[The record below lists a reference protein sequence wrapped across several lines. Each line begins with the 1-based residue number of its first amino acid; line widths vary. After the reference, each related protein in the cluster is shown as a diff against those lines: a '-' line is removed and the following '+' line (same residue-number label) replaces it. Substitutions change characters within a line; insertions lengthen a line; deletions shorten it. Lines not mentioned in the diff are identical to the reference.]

1 VTRILFFDTETTGLP
16 VWNAP
21 SDSDVQPHLV
31 QLGALLVDY
40 ETREVVEEMDVI
52 VSPDFWTIPEEVS
65 KIHGITHDHALEVGN
80 DEYLVLAAFH
90 LMCQGANIRVAH
102 NRTFDQRIIRIA
114 MKRYFG
120 GEIGDQAL
128 EKWAEKDDFHDTMLM
143 AKNVMKLEPK
153 GRYGYKNPTLAEAYK
168 FFTGKELEG
177 GHNAMIDTRA
187 CMEIYFAMIDQNV
200 FKINFEGRS
209 AS

>member
-1 VTRILFFDTETTGLP
+1 MTRILFFDTETTGLP
-16 VWNAP
+16 VWNEP

-40 ETREVVEEMDVI
+40 ETRDVVEKMDVI
-52 VSPDFWTIPEEVS
+52 VAPDFWTIPEEVS
-65 KIHGITHDHALEVGN
+65 QIHGITHDHAIEFGM
-80 DEYLVLAAFH
+80 DECSVLTDFYFMFEKADF
-90 LMCQGANIRVAH
+90 RVAH

-128 EKWAEKDDFHDTMLM
+128 EKWAAKDDFHDTMLM

-200 FKINFEGRS
+200 FKINFEGS
-209 AS
+209 AAS